1 MSQEIISLQGS
12 DALVVVDV
20 QNDFCPGGALP
31 IPQGDEVVP
40 VANSWIRAARDRGIP
55 VYCSRDFHPR
65 EHPSF
70 EEQGG
75 AWPQHCIQE
84 TWGAEFHSDLEVP
97 ENARIVTKGVRFD
110 KDQNS
115 IFDETGLASHLERE
129 GIRRLIVLGLAL
141 DVCVRA
147 SVLDGLEA
155 GFDIFLILDGCRAVT
170 EESGR
175 ETIQELERAGANC
188 ISGASS

>member
-1 MSQEIISLQGS
+1 MNPEKISLKS
-12 DALVVVDV
+12 DDALIVVDV

-31 IPQGDEVVP
+31 IPRGDEVLP
-40 VANSWIRAARDRGIP
+40 VANAWMRKAVAAGIP

-75 AWPQHCIQE
+75 SWPQHCIQD
-84 TWGAEFHSDLEVP
+84 TRGAEFHPELMVP
-97 ENARIVTKGVRFD
+97 DTVRIVTKGVRFD

-115 IFDETGLASHLERE
+115 VFEETGLARRLERD
-129 GIRRLIVLGLAL
+129 GTSRLVVLGLAL

-155 GFDIFLILDGCRAVT
+155 GFELAVVLDGCRAVT

-175 ETIQELERAGANC
+175 ETIEELEGAGATC
-188 ISGASS
+188 ISGA

>member
-1 MSQEIISLQGS
+1 MNPEKISLKS
-12 DALVVVDV
+12 DDALIVVDV

-31 IPQGDEVVP
+31 IPRGDEVVP
-40 VANSWIRAARDRGIP
+40 VANAWMRTAVAAGIP
-55 VYCSRDFHPR
+55 VYFSRDFHPR

-75 AWPQHCIQE
+75 PWPQHCIQD
-84 TWGAEFHSDLEVP
+84 TRGAEFHPELMVP
-97 ENARIVTKGVRFD
+97 DTARIVTKGVRFD

-115 IFDETGLASHLERE
+115 VFEETGLARRLERD
-129 GIRRLIVLGLAL
+129 GTSRLVVLGLAL

-147 SVLDGLEA
+147 SVLDGLGA
-155 GFDIFLILDGCRAVT
+155 GFELAVVLDGCRAVT

-175 ETIQELERAGANC
+175 ETIEELEGAGANC
-188 ISGASS
+188 ISGA

>member
-1 MSQEIISLQGS
+1 MSQKQISLQS
-12 DALVVVDV
+12 NDVLMVVDI

-31 IPQGDEVVP
+31 IPQGDEVIP
-40 VANSWIRAARDRGIP
+40 VANFWIEAARSKQIP
-55 VYCSRDFHPR
+55 IYCSRDFHPR

-70 EEQGG
+70 EAQGG
-75 AWPQHCIQE
+75 SWPPHCIQE
-84 TWGAEFHSDLEVP
+84 TRGAAFHPDLNVP
-97 ENARIVTKGVRFD
+97 ETARIVTKGVRFD

-115 IFDETGLASHLERE
+115 VFDETGLAHRLERD
-129 GIRRLIVLGLAL
+129 GTGRLIVLGLAL

-155 GFDIFLILDGCRAVT
+155 GFEVSVILDGCRAVT

-175 ETIQELERAGANC
+175 ETINELERAGANC
-188 ISGASS
+188 ISGA